1 MTCDRPGCKIGCSN
15 QCANISLPDI
25 ASPLH
30 TAVNYLQEY
39 YQSFVVNR
47 APAICAT
54 PPTSLQQLKGFREHD
69 LMRSLP
75 INRPQEW
82 LLASHLVHLLNF
94 RVAEDQN
101 ILNYAISL
109 YHLTAPGTGS
119 GEAHIQAAA
128 KALVDDLVEL
138 GDTKDS
144 VGNVVPGVFSRI
156 SDGLDIKELPYD
168 VLQPVD
174 TAVSILI

>member
-1 MTCDRPGCKIGCSN
+1 M
-15 QCANISLPDI
+15 
-25 ASPLH
+25 
-30 TAVNYLQEY
+30 E
-39 YQSFVVNR
+39 
-47 APAICAT
+47 
-54 PPTSLQQLKGFREHD
+54 
-69 LMRSLP
+69 SLP

-119 GEAHIQAAA
+119 GEMHIQAAA
-128 KALVDDLVEL
+128 KALVDDLIEL
-138 GDTKDS
+138 GDTKDN
-144 VGNVVPGVFSRI
+144 VGNIIPGVFSKI
-156 SDGLDIKELPYD
+156 SDALDNQELPYD